1 MAGIP
6 KACNVLQ
13 QRPRVPCTESQCTVV
28 AHPDRCDSGAENGVA
43 IAGTA
48 PGNEEH
54 PDHPGGTCREL
65 PSDDDTNGGSLLP
78 DPEYS

>member
-1 MAGIP
+1 
-6 KACNVLQ
+6 
-13 QRPRVPCTESQCTVV
+13 V